1 MPNKVQTNVQELL
14 AKPDFYPDNP
24 DRESIAWGTCYKNEV
39 EASVEFTNVS
49 GEIVYLGSD
58 DEKDIL
64 MFNNAILCHQGMN
77 SNRDVVPEGEI
88 ANLVATLPGRPID
101 LEHDYNKIHG
111 VFTSA
116 EQVESNG
123 VPAASV
129 NGIIWADRFESSAKG
144 IKSGAYK
151 LSIEADAE
159 YAECSICAGKFKKS
173 INYCEHLISKT
184 AYNASRTLRGLKAKG
199 GALTQNPADTRA
211 GFADSNIRMV
221 AFHQEANLEE
231 EDRMSEKRIAELE
244 ASEAELTKDKGLL
257 ETQLSEMTEKLDAKS
272 KEAEDLSAKNETLVA
287 SVESLEAEVKSEK
300 SRAQEL
306 LSSVRRSAL
315 SASMSDEE
323 WEAQRETVMSMPDKA
338 FALLASVAK
347 KGVKREEANIN
358 LEGEADTTDTS
369 WEV

>member
-1 MPNKVQTNVQELL
+1 MPSKVQTKVQELL
-14 AKPDFYPDNP
+14 AQPDFYPENP
-24 DRESIAWGTCYKNEV
+24 DRESIAWGTCYKA
-39 EASVEFTNVS
+39 ASVEFTNVS

-58 DEKDIL
+58 DDKDIL

-88 ANLVATLPGRPID
+88 ANLVASLPGRPID

-116 EQVESNG
+116 KEVESNG

-129 NGIIWADRFESSAKG
+129 DGIIWADRFESSAKG

-159 YAECSICAGKFKKS
+159 YAECSICAGQFKKS

-184 AYNASRTLRGLKAKG
+184 AHNASRTLRGLKAKG

-231 EDRMSEKRIAELE
+231 DRMSEKRIAELE
-244 ASEAELTKDKGLL
+244 ASEADLTKDKGLL
-257 ETQLSEMTEKLDAKS
+257 ETQLLEMTEKLDTAEAKVNDAS
-272 KEAEDLSAKNETLVA
+272 VANAELVA
-287 SVESLEAEVKSEK
+287 KVESLEAEVKSEK

-323 WEAQRETVMSMPDKA
+323 WEKQRETVMLMPDEA

-347 KGVKREEANIN
+347 KGVKREDANIN
-358 LEGEADTTDTS
+358 LEGDADTPNEG